1 MNTNNILVAENLSY
15 VYEDNNLEA
24 VKNVSLAVSRGSYVA
39 ILGLNG
45 SGKSTLARLL
55 CGLLQPT
62 TGKVEVFSENKAP
75 IGIVFQSPKN
85 QIIASIVKTDTSFGP
100 ENLGF
105 SASET
110 ENIVLSSLK
119 AVSLEEKLED
129 FTSNLSLGQT
139 QKLALAGILSLN
151 PDLLI
156 LDESVSMIDPVSRK
170 EILAFLDKL
179 NAQGKT
185 IIHITHDLDEA
196 ERASR
201 ILVMEDGILVRD
213 ENSLDKTDPFIKSHF
228 CIDDGDIGASSGILG
243 DAVSEASSSATAVH
257 SAQANSGVSAFQAGS
272 TVPAVHTVLASSGV
286 LASQAD
292 SSVPAVHSAQASS
305 GVSASQASSTVS
317 DSHTPQAPSKEPASQ
332 ADSSA
337 QASSGVPAFQAGSSA
352 TAVHTVQASSGV
364 SAFPA
369 DSSVSAPHT
378 AQANSEKSAAEAST
392 QQTNLYLK
400 NITFAY
406 PGENPLYK
414 DFSLSFKAGSLTA
427 IMGKSGGGK
436 STLFEIASG
445 LLEPQSGEILAIERP
460 VLALQE
466 AESALFENFA
476 ADDVAF
482 GPINKGLTGKKLK
495 EKVVSSMELTG
506 LEYSVFG
513 NRNTQALSGGEKR
526 RLSLAGIIALDSPVI
541 IFDEPTAGLD
551 PKGRKQIFETL
562 RKLSNQGKTVIF
574 STHREEEAKIADRQ
588 IKIENGKI
596 LFDSEIPPQK
606 IDLEKLTKFE
616 TLEGAGL
623 LKKLNGLSMGLYE
636 KKDSVIHK
644 LPPVA
649 KYLVF
654 LGAFLSSIFLKSIP
668 LSLVSLGIALLY
680 AALAKMPF
688 KKPLK
693 SFFGLLPWVL
703 FFLLIQFFFFPI
715 NPGDTVLLH
724 FGIIR
729 ITMEKILIS
738 VKSILHLAT
747 AIFMIF
753 GFMYS
758 ADEKDIL
765 EGFKKLIPSK
775 SASLILVM
783 IFRFI
788 PLLADEA
795 SLIIKVQ
802 LIRGGLGETKGFFN
816 RVRKLLPLFVPLIN
830 RTLERSSNMADA
842 LTARYF

>member
-55 CGLLQPT
+55 CGLLQPA

-105 SASET
+105 SVSET

-170 EILAFLDKL
+170 EILAFLDEL

-196 ERASR
+196 EKASR
-201 ILVMEDGILVRD
+201 ILVMEDGVLVRD
-213 ENSLDKTDPFIKSHF
+213 KNSLDKDDPFIKSHF
-228 CIDDGDIGASSGILG
+228 CIDDGDIGADSSVSAIHTVL
-243 DAVSEASSSATAVH
+243 ANSEAPASLT
-257 SAQANSGVSAFQAGS
+257 GS
-272 TVPAVHTVLASSGV
+272 TVSTPHTAQASSGV

-292 SSVPAVHSAQASS
+292 STVPAVHSAQASS
-305 GVSASQASSTVS
+305 E
-317 DSHTPQAPSKEPASQ
+317 EP
-332 ADSSA
+332 
-337 QASSGVPAFQAGSSA
+337 
-352 TAVHTVQASSGV
+352 
-364 SAFPA
+364 AFPA
-369 DSSVSAPHT
+369 GSSVSAPHP
-378 AQANSEKSAAEAST
+378 AQANSGVPASQAGSSVSAPHPAQASSEKSAAEAST
-392 QQTNLYLK
+392 QQTSLYLK

-406 PGENPLYK
+406 PGEKPLYK

-436 STLFEIASG
+436 STLFEIAAG

-574 STHREEEAKIADRQ
+574 STHREEEARIADRQ

-596 LFDSEIPPQK
+596 LFDSEIPPQE
-606 IDLEKLTKFE
+606 IDSEKLTKFE

-715 NPGDTVLLH
+715 NPGDTVLFH

-729 ITMEKILIS
+729 ITVEKILIS

>member
-1 MNTNNILVAENLSY
+1 MNTNKIIQTENLSY

-24 VKNVSLAVSRGSYVA
+24 VKNVSFAVSRGSYVA

-55 CGLLQPT
+55 CGLLKPT
-62 TGKVEVFSENKAP
+62 KGNVEVFSENKAP

-119 AVSLEEKLED
+119 AVSLEEKIED
-129 FTSNLSLGQT
+129 FTSTLSLGQT
-139 QKLALAGILSLN
+139 QKLALAGILALN

-170 EILAFLDKL
+170 EILDFLDL
-179 NAQGKT
+179 QNRQGKT
-185 IIHITHDLDEA
+185 IIHITHDLEEA
-196 ERASR
+196 ERANR
-201 ILVMEDGILVRD
+201 ILVMEDGVLVRD
-213 ENSLDKTDPFIKSHF
+213 ESSLNKTDSFVQEHF
-228 CIDDGDIGASSGILG
+228 CLDVAGSGDLGNAFSGASS
-243 DAVSEASSSATAVH
+243 AATAVH
-257 SAQANSGVSAFQAGS
+257 AVQAGS
-272 TVPAVHTVLASSGV
+272 
-286 LASQAD
+286 
-292 SSVPAVHSAQASS
+292 
-305 GVSASQASSTVS
+305 
-317 DSHTPQAPSKEPASQ
+317 
-332 ADSSA
+332 
-337 QASSGVPAFQAGSSA
+337 
-352 TAVHTVQASSGV
+352 
-364 SAFPA
+364 
-369 DSSVSAPHT
+369 
-378 AQANSEKSAAEAST
+378 EKIAAEAPS
-392 QQTNLYLK
+392 QDISLYLK

-406 PGENPLYK
+406 PGQNPLYK
-414 DFSLSFKAGSLTA
+414 DFSLSFKTSSLTA

-445 LLEPQSGEILAIERP
+445 LLEPQSGEVLATERP

-495 EKVVSSMELTG
+495 EKVASSMELTG
-506 LEYSVFG
+506 LEYKVFG
-513 NRNTQALSGGEKR
+513 NRNTQSLSGGEKR
-526 RLSLAGIIALDSPVI
+526 RLSLAGIIALDSPII

-588 IKIENGKI
+588 IKLENGKI
-596 LFDSEIPPQK
+596 LFDSEVDIQEK
-606 IDLEKLTKFE
+606 SENSEKLTKFE

-636 KKDSVIHK
+636 KKDSMIHK

-654 LGAFLSSIFLKSIP
+654 LGFFLTSIFLKTIP

-693 SFFGLLPWVL
+693 SFFALLPWVL

-715 NPGDTVLLH
+715 NNGDTVLFH
-724 FGIIR
+724 FGIIK
-729 ITMEKILIS
+729 ITVEKILVS

-802 LIRGGLGETKGFFN
+802 LVRGGLGEVKGFFN
-816 RVRKLLPLFVPLIN
+816 RVGKLLPLFVPLIS
-830 RTLERSSNMADA
+830 RTLERANNMADA

>member
-170 EILAFLDKL
+170 EILDFLDKL
-179 NAQGKT
+179 NVLGKT

-201 ILVMEDGILVRD
+201 ILVMENGILVKD
-213 ENSLDKTDPFIKSHF
+213 ACSLDKTDSFIKSHF
-228 CIDDGDIGASSGILG
+228 CIDDGDIGAGSGNLDG
-243 DAVSEASSSATAVH
+243 AVS
-257 SAQANSGVSAFQAGS
+257 GAGS
-272 TVPAVHTVLASSGV
+272 TVPAVHT
-286 LASQAD
+286 
-292 SSVPAVHSAQASS
+292 AQAN
-305 GVSASQASSTVS
+305 
-317 DSHTPQAPSKEPASQ
+317 
-332 ADSSA
+332 
-337 QASSGVPAFQAGSSA
+337 SGVPASQAGSSA
-352 TAVHTVQASSGV
+352 TA
-364 SAFPA
+364 
-369 DSSVSAPHT
+369 PHT
-378 AQANSEKSAAEAST
+378 AQASSEKSAAEAST
-392 QQTNLYLK
+392 QETSLYLK

-596 LFDSEIPPQK
+596 LFDSEIPPQE
-606 IDLEKLTKFE
+606 IDSEKLTKFE

-729 ITMEKILIS
+729 ITVEKILIS

>member
-170 EILAFLDKL
+170 EILAFLDEL

-196 ERASR
+196 EKASR
-201 ILVMEDGILVRD
+201 ILVMEDGVLVRD
-213 ENSLDKTDPFIKSHF
+213 KNSLDKDDPFIKSHF
-228 CIDDGDIGASSGILG
+228 CIDDGDIGADSSVSAIHTVL
-243 DAVSEASSSATAVH
+243 ANSEAPASLT
-257 SAQANSGVSAFQAGS
+257 GS
-272 TVPAVHTVLASSGV
+272 TVSTPHTAQASSGV

-292 SSVPAVHSAQASS
+292 STVPAVHSAQASS
-305 GVSASQASSTVS
+305 E
-317 DSHTPQAPSKEPASQ
+317 EP
-332 ADSSA
+332 
-337 QASSGVPAFQAGSSA
+337 
-352 TAVHTVQASSGV
+352 
-364 SAFPA
+364 AFPA
-369 DSSVSAPHT
+369 GSSVSAPHP
-378 AQANSEKSAAEAST
+378 AQANSGVPASQAGSSVSAPHPAQASSEKSAAEAST
-392 QQTNLYLK
+392 QQTSLYLK

-406 PGENPLYK
+406 PGEKPLYK

-436 STLFEIASG
+436 STLFEIAAG

-596 LFDSEIPPQK
+596 LFDSEIPPQE
-606 IDLEKLTKFE
+606 IDSEKLTKFE

-623 LKKLNGLSMGLYE
+623 LKKLNGLSMGFYE
-636 KKDSVIHK
+636 KKDSLIHK

>member
-1 MNTNNILVAENLSY
+1 MNTNNIIQAENLSY

-24 VKNVSLAVSRGSYVA
+24 VKNVSFAVSRGSYVA

-55 CGLLQPT
+55 CGIYQPSS
-62 TGKVEVFSENKAP
+62 GNVKIFSESKAP
-75 IGIVFQSPKN
+75 VGIVFQSPKN

-119 AVSLEEKLED
+119 TVSLEEKIED
-129 FTSNLSLGQT
+129 FTANLSLGQT
-139 QKLALAGILSLN
+139 QKLALAGILALN

-170 EILAFLDKL
+170 EILDFLDEL

-185 IIHITHDLDEA
+185 IIHITHDLEEA
-196 ERASR
+196 ERANR
-201 ILVMEDGILVRD
+201 ILVMEDGVLIRD
-213 ENSLDKTDPFIKSHF
+213 ENSLDKTDSFIKSHF
-228 CIDDGDIGASSGILG
+228 CLDVAGSS
-243 DAVSEASSSATAVH
+243 
-257 SAQANSGVSAFQAGS
+257 VSAL
-272 TVPAVHTVLASSGV
+272 HTVLAS
-286 LASQAD
+286 
-292 SSVPAVHSAQASS
+292 
-305 GVSASQASSTVS
+305 
-317 DSHTPQAPSKEPASQ
+317 
-332 ADSSA
+332 
-337 QASSGVPAFQAGSSA
+337 
-352 TAVHTVQASSGV
+352 
-364 SAFPA
+364 
-369 DSSVSAPHT
+369 
-378 AQANSEKSAAEAST
+378 SEKSAAEAST
-392 QQTNLYLK
+392 QQTCLYLK

-406 PGENPLYK
+406 PGQNPLYK
-414 DFSLSFKAGSLTA
+414 DFSLSFKKGSLTA

-445 LLEPQSGEILAIERP
+445 LLEPQSGEVLATERP

-482 GPINKGLTGKKLK
+482 GPINKGLAGKKLK

-526 RLSLAGIIALDSPVI
+526 RLSLAGIIAIDSPVI

-574 STHREEEAKIADRQ
+574 STHREEEAQFADRQ

-596 LFDSEIPPQK
+596 LFDSEVDISEKSENQSENS
-606 IDLEKLTKFE
+606 EKLTKFE
-616 TLEGAGL
+616 TLEGASL

-654 LGAFLSSIFLKSIP
+654 LGFFLTSIFLKTIP

-715 NPGDTVLLH
+715 NQGDTILLH
-724 FGIIR
+724 FGIIK
-729 ITMEKILIS
+729 ITVEKILIS

-816 RVRKLLPLFVPLIN
+816 RVQKLLPLFMPLIN

>member
-24 VKNVSLAVSRGSYVA
+24 VKNVSLAVSRGSYLA

-170 EILAFLDKL
+170 EILDFLDKL

-196 ERASR
+196 EKASR
-201 ILVMEDGILVRD
+201 ILVMEDGILVKD
-213 ENSLDKTDPFIKSHF
+213 ACSLDKTDPFIKSHF
-228 CIDDGDIGASSGILG
+228 CIDDGDTGADSGNLG
-243 DAVSEASSSATAVH
+243 DAVSEASSSATV
-257 SAQANSGVSAFQAGS
+257 
-272 TVPAVHTVLASSGV
+272 VHTVLA
-286 LASQAD
+286 
-292 SSVPAVHSAQASS
+292 
-305 GVSASQASSTVS
+305 
-317 DSHTPQAPSKEPASQ
+317 PSEEPASL
-332 ADSSA
+332 ADST
-337 QASSGVPAFQAGSSA
+337 A
-352 TAVHTVQASSGV
+352 T
-364 SAFPA
+364 
-369 DSSVSAPHT
+369 APHT
-378 AQANSEKSAAEAST
+378 AQVSSEKSAAEAST
-392 QQTNLYLK
+392 QQTSLYLK

-406 PGENPLYK
+406 PGEKPLYK

-715 NPGDTVLLH
+715 NPGDTVLFH

-729 ITMEKILIS
+729 ITVEKILIS

>member
-1 MNTNNILVAENLSY
+1 MQVVSPTDVAST
-15 VYEDNNLEA
+15 VQA
-24 VKNVSLAVSRGSYVA
+24 G
-39 ILGLNG
+39 LGN
-45 SGKSTLARLL
+45 
-55 CGLLQPT
+55 
-62 TGKVEVFSENKAP
+62 
-75 IGIVFQSPKN
+75 
-85 QIIASIVKTDTSFGP
+85 
-100 ENLGF
+100 
-105 SASET
+105 
-110 ENIVLSSLK
+110 
-119 AVSLEEKLED
+119 
-129 FTSNLSLGQT
+129 
-139 QKLALAGILSLN
+139 
-151 PDLLI
+151 
-156 LDESVSMIDPVSRK
+156 
-170 EILAFLDKL
+170 
-179 NAQGKT
+179 
-185 IIHITHDLDEA
+185 
-196 ERASR
+196 
-201 ILVMEDGILVRD
+201 
-213 ENSLDKTDPFIKSHF
+213 
-228 CIDDGDIGASSGILG
+228 LG
-243 DAVSEASSSATAVH
+243 DAVS
-257 SAQANSGVSAFQAGS
+257 G
-272 TVPAVHTVLASSGV
+272 
-286 LASQAD
+286 
-292 SSVPAVHSAQASS
+292 
-305 GVSASQASSTVS
+305 
-317 DSHTPQAPSKEPASQ
+317 
-332 ADSSA
+332 
-337 QASSGVPAFQAGSSA
+337 AGSSA
-352 TAVHTVQASSGV
+352 TASHTVLAS
-364 SAFPA
+364 
-369 DSSVSAPHT
+369 
-378 AQANSEKSAAEAST
+378 SEKSAAEAST
-392 QQTNLYLK
+392 QETSLFLK

-406 PGENPLYK
+406 PGQNPLYK
-414 DFSLSFKAGSLTA
+414 DFSLSFKTSSLTA

-445 LLEPQSGEILAIERP
+445 LLEPQSGEVLATERP

-482 GPINKGLTGKKLK
+482 GPINKGIAGKRLK

-513 NRNTQALSGGEKR
+513 NRSTQALSGGEKR
-526 RLSLAGIIALDSPVI
+526 RLSLAGIIVIDSPVI

-574 STHREEEAKIADRQ
+574 STHREEEAQFADRQ

-596 LFDSEIPPQK
+596 LFDSEVDISEKSENQSENS
-606 IDLEKLTKFE
+606 EKLTKFE
-616 TLEGAGL
+616 TLEGASL

-654 LGAFLSSIFLKSIP
+654 LGFFLTSIFLKTIP

-715 NPGDTVLLH
+715 NQGDTVLLH
-724 FGIIR
+724 FGIIK
-729 ITMEKILIS
+729 ITVEKILIS

-816 RVRKLLPLFVPLIN
+816 RVQKLLPLFVPLIN

>member
-24 VKNVSLAVSRGSYVA
+24 VKNVSLDVSRGSYVA

-170 EILAFLDKL
+170 EILDFLDEL
-179 NAQGKT
+179 NAKGKT

-196 ERASR
+196 EKASR
-201 ILVMEDGILVRD
+201 ILVMGNGILVKD
-213 ENSLDKTDPFIKSHF
+213 AYSLDKTDPFIKSHF
-228 CIDDGDIGASSGILG
+228 CIDDGDIRADSGNLG
-243 DAVSEASSSATAVH
+243 DAVSGAGSS
-257 SAQANSGVSAFQAGS
+257 VSA
-272 TVPAVHTVLASSGV
+272 PHT
-286 LASQAD
+286 
-292 SSVPAVHSAQASS
+292 AQASS
-305 GVSASQASSTVS
+305 GVSASLAGSSATAPHTVL
-317 DSHTPQAPSKEPASQ
+317 APSEE
-332 ADSSA
+332 
-337 QASSGVPAFQAGSSA
+337 PAFQAGSSA
-352 TAVHTVQASSGV
+352 TAVHTAQASSEEP
-364 SAFPA
+364 AFPA
-369 DSSVSAPHT
+369 NSSATTVHSAQANSGVSDFPAGSTVPAPHT
-378 AQANSEKSAAEAST
+378 AQASSEKSAAEAST
-392 QQTNLYLK
+392 QQTSLYLK

-406 PGENPLYK
+406 PGEKPLYK

-551 PKGRKQIFETL
+551 PKGRKQIFKTL

-596 LFDSEIPPQK
+596 LFDSEIPPQE
-606 IDLEKLTKFE
+606 IDSEKLTKFE

-715 NPGDTVLLH
+715 NPGNTVLFH

-729 ITMEKILIS
+729 ITVEKILIS

>member
-105 SASET
+105 SVSET

-196 ERASR
+196 EKASR
-201 ILVMEDGILVRD
+201 ILVMEDGVLVRD

-228 CIDDGDIGASSGILG
+228 CIDDGDIGAGSGNLG
-243 DAVSEASSSATAVH
+243 DAVSEA
-257 SAQANSGVSAFQAGS
+257 
-272 TVPAVHTVLASSGV
+272 
-286 LASQAD
+286 
-292 SSVPAVHSAQASS
+292 
-305 GVSASQASSTVS
+305 
-317 DSHTPQAPSKEPASQ
+317 
-332 ADSSA
+332 
-337 QASSGVPAFQAGSSA
+337 GSSA
-352 TAVHTVQASSGV
+352 TAI
-364 SAFPA
+364 
-369 DSSVSAPHT
+369 HT
-378 AQANSEKSAAEAST
+378 AQAPSEKSAAEAST
-392 QQTNLYLK
+392 QQTSLYLK

-596 LFDSEIPPQK
+596 LFDSEISPQK

-729 ITMEKILIS
+729 ITVEKILIS

>member
-15 VYEDNNLEA
+15 VYKDNNLEA

-110 ENIVLSSLK
+110 ENIVFSSLK

-196 ERASR
+196 EKASR
-201 ILVMEDGILVRD
+201 ILVMENGILVKD
-213 ENSLDKTDPFIKSHF
+213 AYSLDKTDSFIKSHF
-228 CIDDGDIGASSGILG
+228 CIDDGDIGADSGNLG
-243 DAVSEASSSATAVH
+243 DAVSDAS
-257 SAQANSGVSAFQAGS
+257 
-272 TVPAVHTVLASSGV
+272 
-286 LASQAD
+286 
-292 SSVPAVHSAQASS
+292 
-305 GVSASQASSTVS
+305 
-317 DSHTPQAPSKEPASQ
+317 
-332 ADSSA
+332 
-337 QASSGVPAFQAGSSA
+337 SSA
-352 TAVHTVQASSGV
+352 TAVHTVQASS
-364 SAFPA
+364 
-369 DSSVSAPHT
+369 
-378 AQANSEKSAAEAST
+378 EKSAAEAST
-392 QQTNLYLK
+392 QQTSLYLK

-596 LFDSEIPPQK
+596 LFDSEIPPQE
-606 IDLEKLTKFE
+606 IDSEKLTKFE

-668 LSLVSLGIALLY
+668 LSLVSLGIALIY

-715 NPGDTVLLH
+715 NPGDTVLFH

-729 ITMEKILIS
+729 ITVEKILIS

>member
-105 SASET
+105 SVSET

-170 EILAFLDKL
+170 EILDFLDKL

-196 ERASR
+196 EKASR
-201 ILVMEDGILVRD
+201 ILVMEDGVLVRD
-213 ENSLDKTDPFIKSHF
+213 KNSLDKDDPFIKSHF
-228 CIDDGDIGASSGILG
+228 CIDDGDIGADSGNLG
-243 DAVSEASSSATAVH
+243 DAVSGAGSSATAVH
-257 SAQANSGVSAFQAGS
+257 
-272 TVPAVHTVLASSGV
+272 T
-286 LASQAD
+286 
-292 SSVPAVHSAQASS
+292 
-305 GVSASQASSTVS
+305 
-317 DSHTPQAPSKEPASQ
+317 
-332 ADSSA
+332 A

-352 TAVHTVQASSGV
+352 TAVHTAQASSGVPAFQAGSSATAPHTAQASSGV
-364 SAFPA
+364 SASLA
-369 DSSVSAPHT
+369 GSSVSAPHT
-378 AQANSEKSAAEAST
+378 VQASSEKSAAEAST
-392 QQTNLYLK
+392 HQTSLYLK

-574 STHREEEAKIADRQ
+574 STHREEEARIADRQ

-596 LFDSEIPPQK
+596 LFDSEIPPQE
-606 IDLEKLTKFE
+606 IDSEKLTKFE

-715 NPGDTVLLH
+715 NPGDTVLFH

-729 ITMEKILIS
+729 ITVEKILIS

>member
-170 EILAFLDKL
+170 EILAFLDEL

-196 ERASR
+196 EKASR
-201 ILVMEDGILVRD
+201 ILVMEDGILVKD
-213 ENSLDKTDPFIKSHF
+213 TCSLDKTDPFIKSHF
-228 CIDDGDIGASSGILG
+228 CIDDGDIGAG
-243 DAVSEASSSATAVH
+243 SSATAVH
-257 SAQANSGVSAFQAGS
+257 
-272 TVPAVHTVLASSGV
+272 TVLAPSEEPAFPAGSS
-286 LASQAD
+286 ATA
-292 SSVPAVHSAQASS
+292 PHTAQASS
-305 GVSASQASSTVS
+305 GVSASL
-317 DSHTPQAPSKEPASQ
+317 
-332 ADSSA
+332 
-337 QASSGVPAFQAGSSA
+337 AG
-352 TAVHTVQASSGV
+352 
-364 SAFPA
+364 
-369 DSSVSAPHT
+369 SSVSAPHT
-378 AQANSEKSAAEAST
+378 VQASSEKSAAEAST
-392 QQTNLYLK
+392 HQTSLYLK

-495 EKVVSSMELTG
+495 EKVVSSMEFTG

-574 STHREEEAKIADRQ
+574 STHREEEARIADRQ

-596 LFDSEIPPQK
+596 LFDSEISPQK

-715 NPGDTVLLH
+715 NPGDTVLFH

-729 ITMEKILIS
+729 ITVEKILIS

-816 RVRKLLPLFVPLIN
+816 RVQKLLPLFVPLIN

>member
-105 SASET
+105 SVSET

-170 EILAFLDKL
+170 EILDFLDTL

-196 ERASR
+196 EKASR
-201 ILVMEDGILVRD
+201 ILVMEDGILVKD
-213 ENSLDKTDPFIKSHF
+213 ACSLDKTDSFIKSHF
-228 CIDDGDIGASSGILG
+228 CIDDGDIRADSGNLD
-243 DAVSEASSSATAVH
+243 DAVS
-257 SAQANSGVSAFQAGS
+257 G
-272 TVPAVHTVLASSGV
+272 
-286 LASQAD
+286 
-292 SSVPAVHSAQASS
+292 
-305 GVSASQASSTVS
+305 
-317 DSHTPQAPSKEPASQ
+317 
-332 ADSSA
+332 
-337 QASSGVPAFQAGSSA
+337 AGSSA
-352 TAVHTVQASSGV
+352 TAVHTVQAPSEK
-364 SAFPA
+364 SASQA
-369 DSSVSAPHT
+369 GSTATAPHT
-378 AQANSEKSAAEAST
+378 AQASSEKSAAEAST
-392 QQTNLYLK
+392 QQTSLYLK

-482 GPINKGLTGKKLK
+482 GPINKGLIGKKLK

-596 LFDSEIPPQK
+596 LFDSEIPPQE
-606 IDLEKLTKFE
+606 IDSEKLTKFE

-654 LGAFLSSIFLKSIP
+654 LGAFLSSTFLKSIP

-729 ITMEKILIS
+729 ITVEKILVS

>member
-100 ENLGF
+100 ENLRF
-105 SASET
+105 SVSET

-170 EILAFLDKL
+170 EILAFLDEL

-196 ERASR
+196 EKASR
-201 ILVMEDGILVRD
+201 ILVMEDGVLVRD
-213 ENSLDKTDPFIKSHF
+213 ENSLDKDDPFIKSHF
-228 CIDDGDIGASSGILG
+228 CIDDGAIGAGSSVLAN
-243 DAVSEASSSATAVH
+243 AVSEASSSATAVH
-257 SAQANSGVSAFQAGS
+257 TAQAPSEEPASQAGSGNLGDAVSRAGS
-272 TVPAVHTVLASSGV
+272 TVPAPHTVQVSSEKSASQAGSTATAVHTVLAS
-286 LASQAD
+286 
-292 SSVPAVHSAQASS
+292 
-305 GVSASQASSTVS
+305 
-317 DSHTPQAPSKEPASQ
+317 
-332 ADSSA
+332 
-337 QASSGVPAFQAGSSA
+337 
-352 TAVHTVQASSGV
+352 
-364 SAFPA
+364 
-369 DSSVSAPHT
+369 
-378 AQANSEKSAAEAST
+378 SEKSAAEAST
-392 QQTNLYLK
+392 QQTSLYLK

-596 LFDSEIPPQK
+596 LFDSEISLQK

-715 NPGDTVLLH
+715 NPGDTVLFH

-729 ITMEKILIS
+729 ITVEKILIS

>member
-170 EILAFLDKL
+170 EILDFLDKL

-201 ILVMEDGILVRD
+201 ILVMEDGVLVRD
-213 ENSLDKTDPFIKSHF
+213 KNSLDKTDPFIKSHF
-228 CIDDGDIGASSGILG
+228 CIDDGDIGA
-243 DAVSEASSSATAVH
+243 
-257 SAQANSGVSAFQAGS
+257 GS
-272 TVPAVHTVLASSGV
+272 T
-286 LASQAD
+286 
-292 SSVPAVHSAQASS
+292 
-305 GVSASQASSTVS
+305 
-317 DSHTPQAPSKEPASQ
+317 
-332 ADSSA
+332 
-337 QASSGVPAFQAGSSA
+337 A
-352 TAVHTVQASSGV
+352 TAVHTVQASSEEPASLASSSV
-364 SAFPA
+364 SAVHTVQAPSEKSA
-369 DSSVSAPHT
+369 SLAGSTVSAPHT
-378 AQANSEKSAAEAST
+378 AQASSEKSAAEAST
-392 QQTNLYLK
+392 QQTSLYLK

-596 LFDSEIPPQK
+596 LFDSEIPPQE
-606 IDLEKLTKFE
+606 IDSEKLTKFE

-715 NPGDTVLLH
+715 NPGDTVLFH

-729 ITMEKILIS
+729 ITVEKILIS

>member
-1 MNTNNILVAENLSY
+1 MNTNNIIQAENLSY

-24 VKNVSLAVSRGSYVA
+24 VKNVSFAVSRGSYVA

-55 CGLLQPT
+55 CGIYQPSS
-62 TGKVEVFSENKAP
+62 GNVKIFSESKAP
-75 IGIVFQSPKN
+75 VGIVFQSPKN
-85 QIIASIVKTDTSFGP
+85 QIIASIVKTDTGFGP
-100 ENLGF
+100 NNLGF
-105 SASET
+105 SATET

-119 AVSLEEKLED
+119 AVSLEEKIED
-129 FTSNLSLGQT
+129 FTANLSLGQT
-139 QKLALAGILSLN
+139 QKLALAGILALN

-170 EILAFLDKL
+170 EILDFLDEL

-185 IIHITHDLDEA
+185 IIHITHDLEEA
-196 ERASR
+196 ERANR
-201 ILVMEDGILVRD
+201 ILVMEDGVLIRD
-213 ENSLDKTDPFIKSHF
+213 ENSLDKTDSFIKSHF
-228 CIDDGDIGASSGILG
+228 CIDEGDIGAGSRTIAFQASS
-243 DAVSEASSSATAVH
+243 EEHASQAGSSATAVH
-257 SAQANSGVSAFQAGS
+257 SVLADSKELALQVVSPTDVASTVQASSSDWGDAVSGAGS
-272 TVPAVHTVLASSGV
+272 SATAVHSVLASSEE
-286 LASQAD
+286 LAS
-292 SSVPAVHSAQASS
+292 
-305 GVSASQASSTVS
+305 
-317 DSHTPQAPSKEPASQ
+317 
-332 ADSSA
+332 
-337 QASSGVPAFQAGSSA
+337 QAGSSA
-352 TAVHTVQASSGV
+352 TAVHTAQAS
-364 SAFPA
+364 
-369 DSSVSAPHT
+369 
-378 AQANSEKSAAEAST
+378 SEKSAAEAST
-392 QQTNLYLK
+392 QQTCLFLK

-406 PGENPLYK
+406 PGQNPLYK
-414 DFSLSFKAGSLTA
+414 DFSLSFKKGSLTA

-445 LLEPQSGEILAIERP
+445 LLEPQSGEVLATERP

-482 GPINKGLTGKKLK
+482 GPINKGLAGKRLK

-513 NRNTQALSGGEKR
+513 NRSTQALSGGEKR
-526 RLSLAGIIALDSPVI
+526 RLSLAGIIAIDSPVI

-574 STHREEEAKIADRQ
+574 STHREEEAQFADRQ

-596 LFDSEIPPQK
+596 LFDSEVDISEKSENQSENS
-606 IDLEKLTKFE
+606 EKLTKFE
-616 TLEGAGL
+616 TLEGASL

-654 LGAFLSSIFLKSIP
+654 LGFFLTSIFLKTIP
-668 LSLVSLGIALLY
+668 LSLVNLGIALLY

-715 NPGDTVLLH
+715 NQGDTVLLH
-724 FGIIR
+724 FGIIK
-729 ITMEKILIS
+729 ITVEKILIS

-816 RVRKLLPLFVPLIN
+816 RVQKLLPLFVPLIN

>member
-170 EILAFLDKL
+170 EILDFLDKL

-201 ILVMEDGILVRD
+201 ILVMEDGVLVRD
-213 ENSLDKTDPFIKSHF
+213 KNSLDKTDPFIKSHF
-228 CIDDGDIGASSGILG
+228 CIDDGDIGA
-243 DAVSEASSSATAVH
+243 
-257 SAQANSGVSAFQAGS
+257 GS
-272 TVPAVHTVLASSGV
+272 T
-286 LASQAD
+286 
-292 SSVPAVHSAQASS
+292 
-305 GVSASQASSTVS
+305 
-317 DSHTPQAPSKEPASQ
+317 
-332 ADSSA
+332 
-337 QASSGVPAFQAGSSA
+337 A
-352 TAVHTVQASSGV
+352 TAVHTVQASSEEPASLASSSV
-364 SAFPA
+364 SAVHTVQAPSEKSA
-369 DSSVSAPHT
+369 SLAGSTVSAPHT
-378 AQANSEKSAAEAST
+378 AQASSEKSAAEAST
-392 QQTNLYLK
+392 QQTSLYLK

-574 STHREEEAKIADRQ
+574 STHREEDAKIADRQ

-596 LFDSEIPPQK
+596 LFDSEIPPQE
-606 IDLEKLTKFE
+606 IDSEKLTKFE

-715 NPGDTVLLH
+715 NPGDTVLFH

-729 ITMEKILIS
+729 ITVEKILIS

>member
-1 MNTNNILVAENLSY
+1 MNTNNIIQAENLSY

-24 VKNVSLAVSRGSYVA
+24 VKNVSFAVSRGSYVA

-55 CGLLQPT
+55 CGIYQPSS
-62 TGKVEVFSENKAP
+62 GNVKIFSESKAP
-75 IGIVFQSPKN
+75 VGIVFQSPKN

-105 SASET
+105 SATET

-119 AVSLEEKLED
+119 AVSLEEKIED
-129 FTSNLSLGQT
+129 FTANLSLGQT
-139 QKLALAGILSLN
+139 QKLALAGILALN

-170 EILAFLDKL
+170 EILDFLDEL

-185 IIHITHDLDEA
+185 IIHITHDLEEA
-196 ERASR
+196 ERANR
-201 ILVMEDGILVRD
+201 ILVMEDGVLIRD
-213 ENSLDKTDPFIKSHF
+213 ENSLDKTDSFIKSHF
-228 CIDDGDIGASSGILG
+228 CIDEGDIGAGSRTI
-243 DAVSEASSSATAVH
+243 
-257 SAQANSGVSAFQAGS
+257 AFQAGS
-272 TVPAVHTVLASSGV
+272 EEHALQVVSPTDVAS
-286 LASQAD
+286 
-292 SSVPAVHSAQASS
+292 
-305 GVSASQASSTVS
+305 
-317 DSHTPQAPSKEPASQ
+317 
-332 ADSSA
+332 
-337 QASSGVPAFQAGSSA
+337 
-352 TAVHTVQASSGV
+352 TVQASSEEVASQTGS
-364 SAFPA
+364 SATT
-369 DSSVSAPHT
+369 SHSVLAS
-378 AQANSEKSAAEAST
+378 SEKSAAEAST
-392 QQTNLYLK
+392 QQTCLFLK

-406 PGENPLYK
+406 PGQNPLYK
-414 DFSLSFKAGSLTA
+414 DFSLSFKKGSLTA

-445 LLEPQSGEILAIERP
+445 LLEPQSGEVLATERP

-482 GPINKGLTGKKLK
+482 GPINKGLAGKRLK

-513 NRNTQALSGGEKR
+513 NRSTQALSGGEKR
-526 RLSLAGIIALDSPVI
+526 RLSLAGIIAIDSPVI

-574 STHREEEAKIADRQ
+574 STHREEEAQFADRQ

-596 LFDSEIPPQK
+596 LFDSEVDISEKSENQSENS
-606 IDLEKLTKFE
+606 EKLTKFE
-616 TLEGAGL
+616 TLEGASL

-654 LGAFLSSIFLKSIP
+654 LGFFLTSIFLKTIP

-715 NPGDTVLLH
+715 NQGDTVLLH
-724 FGIIR
+724 FGFIK
-729 ITMEKILIS
+729 ITVEKILIS

-816 RVRKLLPLFVPLIN
+816 RVQKLLPLFVPLIN

>member
-1 MNTNNILVAENLSY
+1 MNTNNIIVAENLSY

-24 VKNVSLAVSRGSYVA
+24 VKNVSFAVSRGSYVA

-55 CGLLQPT
+55 CGIYQPSS
-62 TGKVEVFSENKAP
+62 GNVKIFSESKAP
-75 IGIVFQSPKN
+75 VGIVFQSPKN

-105 SASET
+105 SATET

-119 AVSLEEKLED
+119 AVSLEEKIED
-129 FTSNLSLGQT
+129 FTANLSLGQT
-139 QKLALAGILSLN
+139 QKLALAGILALN

-170 EILAFLDKL
+170 EILDFLDEL

-185 IIHITHDLDEA
+185 IIHITHDLEEA
-196 ERASR
+196 ERANR
-201 ILVMEDGILVRD
+201 ILVMEDGVLIRD
-213 ENSLDKTDPFIKSHF
+213 ENSLDKTDSFIKSHF
-228 CIDDGDIGASSGILG
+228 CIDESDIGAGSEEVASQVGSS
-243 DAVSEASSSATAVH
+243 VSAVH
-257 SAQANSGVSAFQAGS
+257 SVLADSKEHALQVVSPTDVAS
-272 TVPAVHTVLASSGV
+272 TV
-286 LASQAD
+286 
-292 SSVPAVHSAQASS
+292 QASS
-305 GVSASQASSTVS
+305 DELAS
-317 DSHTPQAPSKEPASQ
+317 
-332 ADSSA
+332 
-337 QASSGVPAFQAGSSA
+337 QAGSSA
-352 TAVHTVQASSGV
+352 TASHTVLAS
-364 SAFPA
+364 
-369 DSSVSAPHT
+369 
-378 AQANSEKSAAEAST
+378 SEKSAAEAST
-392 QQTNLYLK
+392 QQTCLFLK

-406 PGENPLYK
+406 PGQNPLYK
-414 DFSLSFKAGSLTA
+414 DFSLSFKKGSLTA

-445 LLEPQSGEILAIERP
+445 LLEPQSGEVLATERP

-482 GPINKGLTGKKLK
+482 GPINKGLAGKRLK

-513 NRNTQALSGGEKR
+513 NRSTQALSGGEKR
-526 RLSLAGIIALDSPVI
+526 RLSLAGIIAIDSPVI

-574 STHREEEAKIADRQ
+574 STHREEEAQFADRQ

-596 LFDSEIPPQK
+596 LFDSEVDISEKSENQSENS
-606 IDLEKLTKFE
+606 EKLTKFE
-616 TLEGAGL
+616 TLEGASL

-654 LGAFLSSIFLKSIP
+654 LGFFLTSIFLKTIP
-668 LSLVSLGIALLY
+668 LSLVNLGIALLY

-715 NPGDTVLLH
+715 NQGDTILLH
-724 FGIIR
+724 FGIIK
-729 ITMEKILIS
+729 ITVEKILIS

-816 RVRKLLPLFVPLIN
+816 RVQKLLPLFVPLIN

-842 LTARYF
+842 LIARYF

>member
-24 VKNVSLAVSRGSYVA
+24 VKNVSLAVSRGSYLA

-170 EILAFLDKL
+170 EILDFLDKL

-196 ERASR
+196 EKASR
-201 ILVMEDGILVRD
+201 ILVMEDGILVKD
-213 ENSLDKTDPFIKSHF
+213 AYSLDKTDPFIKSHF
-228 CIDDGDIGASSGILG
+228 CIDDGDIGASSGNLD
-243 DAVSEASSSATAVH
+243 DAVSGAGSSATATHTAQASSGVSASLAGSSVSAPHTVQAPSGEPAFPAGFSATAPHTVQASSGVPASQAGSSVSDSHTVLAPSEEPASQADSTVPAVH
-257 SAQANSGVSAFQAGS
+257 SAQANSGVPTSQAGS
-272 TVPAVHTVLASSGV
+272 TV
-286 LASQAD
+286 
-292 SSVPAVHSAQASS
+292 SA
-305 GVSASQASSTVS
+305 
-317 DSHTPQAPSKEPASQ
+317 P
-332 ADSSA
+332 
-337 QASSGVPAFQAGSSA
+337 
-352 TAVHTVQASSGV
+352 HTVQAS
-364 SAFPA
+364 
-369 DSSVSAPHT
+369 
-378 AQANSEKSAAEAST
+378 SEKSAAEAST
-392 QQTNLYLK
+392 HQTSLYLK

-406 PGENPLYK
+406 SGQNPLYK

-596 LFDSEIPPQK
+596 LFDSEIPPQE
-606 IDLEKLTKFE
+606 IDSEKLTKFE

-715 NPGDTVLLH
+715 NPGDTVLFH

-729 ITMEKILIS
+729 ITVEKILIS

>member
-24 VKNVSLAVSRGSYVA
+24 VKKVSLAVSRGSYLA

-105 SASET
+105 SVSET

-170 EILAFLDKL
+170 EILDFLDKL

-196 ERASR
+196 EKASR
-201 ILVMEDGILVRD
+201 ILVMENGILVKD
-213 ENSLDKTDPFIKSHF
+213 ACSLDKTDPFIKSHF
-228 CIDDGDIGASSGILG
+228 CIDDGDIGADSGNLG
-243 DAVSEASSSATAVH
+243 DAVSRASSTATAPHTV
-257 SAQANSGVSAFQAGS
+257 QANSGV
-272 TVPAVHTVLASSGV
+272 
-286 LASQAD
+286 
-292 SSVPAVHSAQASS
+292 
-305 GVSASQASSTVS
+305 
-317 DSHTPQAPSKEPASQ
+317 
-332 ADSSA
+332 
-337 QASSGVPAFQAGSSA
+337 PAFLAGSSA
-352 TAVHTVQASSGV
+352 TAVHTVQANSGV
-364 SAFPA
+364 LASQA
-369 DSSVSAPHT
+369 DSSVLAVHTAQASSEELAFPAGSTATATHTAQASSGVPAFPAGSTVSAIHTVQAPSEEPAFPASSSATAPHT
-378 AQANSEKSAAEAST
+378 AQASSEKSAAEAST
-392 QQTNLYLK
+392 QQTSLYLK

-596 LFDSEIPPQK
+596 LFDSEIPPQE
-606 IDLEKLTKFE
+606 IDSEKLTKFE

-715 NPGDTVLLH
+715 NPGDTVLFH

-729 ITMEKILIS
+729 ITVEKILVS

>member
-170 EILAFLDKL
+170 EILDFLDKL

-196 ERASR
+196 EKASR
-201 ILVMEDGILVRD
+201 ILVMENGILVKD
-213 ENSLDKTDPFIKSHF
+213 AFSLDKTDPFIKSHF
-228 CIDDGDIGASSGILG
+228 CIDDGDIGASS
-243 DAVSEASSSATAVH
+243 SATAVH
-257 SAQANSGVSAFQAGS
+257 
-272 TVPAVHTVLASSGV
+272 T
-286 LASQAD
+286 
-292 SSVPAVHSAQASS
+292 
-305 GVSASQASSTVS
+305 
-317 DSHTPQAPSKEPASQ
+317 
-332 ADSSA
+332 A
-337 QASSGVPAFQAGSSA
+337 QASSGVPASQAGSSVSA
-352 TAVHTVQASSGV
+352 PHTALAPSEKSAFQAS
-364 SAFPA
+364 
-369 DSSVSAPHT
+369 SSVSAPHT
-378 AQANSEKSAAEAST
+378 AQVSSEKSAAEAST
-392 QQTNLYLK
+392 QQTSLYLK

-406 PGENPLYK
+406 PSENPLYK

-596 LFDSEIPPQK
+596 LFDSEIPPQE
-606 IDLEKLTKFE
+606 IDSEKLTKFE

-715 NPGDTVLLH
+715 NPGDTVLFH

-729 ITMEKILIS
+729 ITVEKILIS

>member
-1 MNTNNILVAENLSY
+1 MNTNNIIVAENLAY

-24 VKNVSLAVSRGSYVA
+24 VKNVSFAVSRGSYVA

-55 CGLLQPT
+55 CGIYQPSS
-62 TGKVEVFSENKAP
+62 GNVKIFSESKAP
-75 IGIVFQSPKN
+75 VGIVFQSPKN

-105 SASET
+105 SATET

-119 AVSLEEKLED
+119 AVSLEEKIED
-129 FTSNLSLGQT
+129 FTASLSLGQT
-139 QKLALAGILSLN
+139 QKLALAGILALN

-170 EILAFLDKL
+170 EILDFLDEL
-179 NAQGKT
+179 NTQGKT
-185 IIHITHDLDEA
+185 IIHITHDLEEA
-196 ERASR
+196 ERANR
-201 ILVMEDGILVRD
+201 ILVMEDGVLIRD
-213 ENSLDKTDPFIKSHF
+213 ENSLDKTDSFIKSHF
-228 CIDDGDIGASSGILG
+228 CIDESDAGSGTI
-243 DAVSEASSSATAVH
+243 
-257 SAQANSGVSAFQAGS
+257 AFQAGFSAKSDSCVQAVAEEVASQAGFSVSAVHSVLADSKEQALQVVSPTDVDS
-272 TVPAVHTVLASSGV
+272 TVQADSSATTSHTVLAS
-286 LASQAD
+286 
-292 SSVPAVHSAQASS
+292 
-305 GVSASQASSTVS
+305 
-317 DSHTPQAPSKEPASQ
+317 
-332 ADSSA
+332 
-337 QASSGVPAFQAGSSA
+337 
-352 TAVHTVQASSGV
+352 
-364 SAFPA
+364 
-369 DSSVSAPHT
+369 
-378 AQANSEKSAAEAST
+378 SEKSAAEAST
-392 QQTNLYLK
+392 QQTCLFLK

-406 PGENPLYK
+406 PGQNPLYK
-414 DFSLSFKAGSLTA
+414 DFSLSFKKGSLTA

-445 LLEPQSGEILAIERP
+445 LLEPQSGEVLATERP

-482 GPINKGLTGKKLK
+482 GPINKGLAGKRLK

-513 NRNTQALSGGEKR
+513 NRSTQALSGGEKR
-526 RLSLAGIIALDSPVI
+526 RLSLAGIIAIDSPVI

-551 PKGRKQIFETL
+551 PKGRKQIFATL

-574 STHREEEAKIADRQ
+574 STHREEEAQFADRQ

-596 LFDSEIPPQK
+596 LFDSEVDISEKSENQSENS
-606 IDLEKLTKFE
+606 EKLTKFE
-616 TLEGAGL
+616 TLEGASL

-654 LGAFLSSIFLKSIP
+654 LGFFLTSIFLKTIP
-668 LSLVSLGIALLY
+668 LSLVNLGIALLY

-715 NPGDTVLLH
+715 NQGDTILLH
-724 FGIIR
+724 FGIIK
-729 ITMEKILIS
+729 ITVEKILIS

-816 RVRKLLPLFVPLIN
+816 RVQKLLPLFVPLIN

>member
-1 MNTNNILVAENLSY
+1 MNTNKIIQAENLSY

-24 VKNVSLAVSRGSYVA
+24 VKNVSFAVSRGSYVA

-55 CGLLQPT
+55 CGLLKPT
-62 TGKVEVFSENKAP
+62 KGNVEVFSENKAP

-119 AVSLEEKLED
+119 AVSLEEKIED
-129 FTSNLSLGQT
+129 FTSTLSLGQT
-139 QKLALAGILSLN
+139 QKLALAGILALN

-170 EILAFLDKL
+170 EILDFLDKL

-185 IIHITHDLDEA
+185 IIHITHDLEEA
-196 ERASR
+196 ERANR
-201 ILVMEDGILVRD
+201 ILVMEDGILIRD
-213 ENSLDKTDPFIKSHF
+213 ENSLDKTDSFVRGHF
-228 CIDDGDIGASSGILG
+228 CLEGVGSSFLG
-243 DAVSEASSSATAVH
+243 NAF
-257 SAQANSGVSAFQAGS
+257 SGAGS
-272 TVPAVHTVLASSGV
+272 TVSAVHTVLA
-286 LASQAD
+286 D
-292 SSVPAVHSAQASS
+292 SKEHALQVVSPTDVDSTVQASS
-305 GVSASQASSTVS
+305 GDLGDAVSSAGSAATALHTVLASSEELASQVVSPVSAVHSVLADSEEVASQGTFPTDAKSTV
-317 DSHTPQAPSKEPASQ
+317 QAGLGNLG
-332 ADSSA
+332 D
-337 QASSGVPAFQAGSSA
+337 AGSSA
-352 TAVHTVQASSGV
+352 TAPHTVLAS
-364 SAFPA
+364 
-369 DSSVSAPHT
+369 
-378 AQANSEKSAAEAST
+378 SEKSAAEAST
-392 QQTNLYLK
+392 QETSLFLK

-406 PGENPLYK
+406 PGQNPLYN
-414 DFSLSFKAGSLTA
+414 DFSLSFKKGSLTA

-445 LLEPQSGEILAIERP
+445 LLEPQSGEVLATERP

-482 GPINKGLTGKKLK
+482 GPINKGLAGKRLK

-513 NRNTQALSGGEKR
+513 NRSTQALSGGEKR
-526 RLSLAGIIALDSPVI
+526 RLSLAGIIAIDSPVI

-574 STHREEEAKIADRQ
+574 STHREEEAQFADRQ

-596 LFDSEIPPQK
+596 LFDSQVDISEKSENQSENS
-606 IDLEKLTKFE
+606 EKLTKFE
-616 TLEGAGL
+616 TLEGASL
-623 LKKLNGLSMGLYE
+623 LKKLNSLSMGLYE

-654 LGAFLSSIFLKSIP
+654 LGFFLTSIFLKTIP

-693 SFFGLLPWVL
+693 SFFALLPWVL

-715 NPGDTVLLH
+715 NNGDTVLFH
-724 FGIIR
+724 FGIIK
-729 ITMEKILIS
+729 ITVEKILIS

-802 LIRGGLGETKGFFN
+802 LVRGGLGEVKGFFN
-816 RVRKLLPLFVPLIN
+816 RVRKLLPLFVPLIS
-830 RTLERSSNMADA
+830 RTLERANNMADA

>member
-1 MNTNNILVAENLSY
+1 MNTNNIIQAENLSY

-24 VKNVSLAVSRGSYVA
+24 VKNVSFAVSRGSYVA

-55 CGLLQPT
+55 CGLLKPT
-62 TGKVEVFSENKAP
+62 KGNVEVFSENKAP

-105 SASET
+105 SATET

-119 AVSLEEKLED
+119 AVSLEEKIED
-129 FTSNLSLGQT
+129 FTSTLSLGQT
-139 QKLALAGILSLN
+139 QKLALAGILALN

-170 EILAFLDKL
+170 EILDFLDRENQK
-179 NAQGKT
+179 GKT

-196 ERASR
+196 ERANR
-201 ILVMEDGILVRD
+201 ILVMEDGILIRD
-213 ENSLDKTDPFIKSHF
+213 ENSLDKTDSFIKSHF
-228 CIDDGDIGASSGILG
+228 CIDESDAGSRTIAFQADSEEVAFQVGSSATALHTVLASSEEL
-243 DAVSEASSSATAVH
+243 ASQVGSSATAVH
-257 SAQANSGVSAFQAGS
+257 
-272 TVPAVHTVLASSGV
+272 TVLADSEE
-286 LASQAD
+286 LAS
-292 SSVPAVHSAQASS
+292 
-305 GVSASQASSTVS
+305 
-317 DSHTPQAPSKEPASQ
+317 
-332 ADSSA
+332 
-337 QASSGVPAFQAGSSA
+337 QAGSSA
-352 TAVHTVQASSGV
+352 TAVHTVQADSKEHALQVVSPTDVDSTVLASSEEVASQAGS
-364 SAFPA
+364 SAT
-369 DSSVSAPHT
+369 APHT
-378 AQANSEKSAAEAST
+378 VLASSEKSAAEAST
-392 QQTNLYLK
+392 QETSLFLK

-406 PGENPLYK
+406 PGQNPLYK
-414 DFSLSFKAGSLTA
+414 DFSLSFKKGSLTA

-445 LLEPQSGEILAIERP
+445 LLEPQSGEVLATERP

-482 GPINKGLTGKKLK
+482 GPINKGLAGKRLK

-526 RLSLAGIIALDSPVI
+526 RLSLAGIIAIDSPVI

-562 RKLSNQGKTVIF
+562 RKLSNQGKTAIF

-596 LFDSEIPPQK
+596 LFDSEVDISEKSEKQSENS
-606 IDLEKLTKFE
+606 EKLTKFE
-616 TLEGAGL
+616 TLEGASL

-654 LGAFLSSIFLKSIP
+654 LGFFLTSIFLKTIP

-680 AALAKMPF
+680 ARLAKMPF

-715 NPGDTVLLH
+715 NNGDTVLFH
-724 FGIIR
+724 FGIIK
-729 ITMEKILIS
+729 ITVEKILIS

-816 RVRKLLPLFVPLIN
+816 RVRKLLPLFVPLIS
-830 RTLERSSNMADA
+830 RTLERANNMADA

>member
-105 SASET
+105 SVSET

-170 EILAFLDKL
+170 EILAFLDEL

-196 ERASR
+196 EKASR
-201 ILVMEDGILVRD
+201 ILVMEDGVLVRD
-213 ENSLDKTDPFIKSHF
+213 KNSLDKDDPFIKSHF
-228 CIDDGDIGASSGILG
+228 CIDDGDIGADSSVSAIHTVL
-243 DAVSEASSSATAVH
+243 ANSEAPASLT
-257 SAQANSGVSAFQAGS
+257 GS
-272 TVPAVHTVLASSGV
+272 TVSTPHTAQASSGV

-292 SSVPAVHSAQASS
+292 STVPAVHSAQASS
-305 GVSASQASSTVS
+305 E
-317 DSHTPQAPSKEPASQ
+317 EPAF
-332 ADSSA
+332 
-337 QASSGVPAFQAGSSA
+337 PAGSSA
-352 TAVHTVQASSGV
+352 TA
-364 SAFPA
+364 
-369 DSSVSAPHT
+369 PHT
-378 AQANSEKSAAEAST
+378 AQASSEEPASQAGSSTKSNSIVPANSEEDASQVVPPTAVNSAAQAPSEKSAAEAST
-392 QQTNLYLK
+392 QQTSLYLK

-596 LFDSEIPPQK
+596 LFDSEISPQK
-606 IDLEKLTKFE
+606 IDLEKLTKFK

-715 NPGDTVLLH
+715 NPGDTVLFH

-729 ITMEKILIS
+729 ITVEKILVS

>member
-24 VKNVSLAVSRGSYVA
+24 VKNVSLSVSRGSYVA

-170 EILAFLDKL
+170 EILAFLDEL

-196 ERASR
+196 EKASR
-201 ILVMEDGILVRD
+201 ILVMEDGVLVRD
-213 ENSLDKTDPFIKSHF
+213 ENSLDKTDSFIKSHF
-228 CIDDGDIGASSGILG
+228 CIDDGDIGAGSGDFG
-243 DAVSEASSSATAVH
+243 DAVSVAGSTVSATHTVQASSSVSAFPACSSATA
-257 SAQANSGVSAFQAGS
+257 
-272 TVPAVHTVLASSGV
+272 PHTVLA
-286 LASQAD
+286 
-292 SSVPAVHSAQASS
+292 PS
-305 GVSASQASSTVS
+305 GVSASQAGSTVS
-317 DSHTPQAPSKEPASQ
+317 AIHT
-332 ADSSA
+332 A
-337 QASSGVPAFQAGSSA
+337 QASSGVPAF
-352 TAVHTVQASSGV
+352 
-364 SAFPA
+364 PA
-369 DSSVSAPHT
+369 NSTVSAPHT
-378 AQANSEKSAAEAST
+378 AQVSSDKSAAEAST
-392 QQTNLYLK
+392 QQTSLYLK

-596 LFDSEIPPQK
+596 LFDSEMPPQE
-606 IDLEKLTKFE
+606 IDSEKLTKFE

-715 NPGDTVLLH
+715 NPGDTVLFH

-729 ITMEKILIS
+729 ITVEKILVS

-816 RVRKLLPLFVPLIN
+816 RVQKLLPLFVPLIN

>member
-196 ERASR
+196 EKATR
-201 ILVMEDGILVRD
+201 ILVMEDGVLVRD
-213 ENSLDKTDPFIKSHF
+213 ENSLDKDDPFIKSHF
-228 CIDDGDIGASSGILG
+228 CIDDGDIGADSDVLANAVSEAGSGNLG
-243 DAVSEASSSATAVH
+243 DAVSDAGSSATAVH
-257 SAQANSGVSAFQAGS
+257 
-272 TVPAVHTVLASSGV
+272 
-286 LASQAD
+286 
-292 SSVPAVHSAQASS
+292 
-305 GVSASQASSTVS
+305 
-317 DSHTPQAPSKEPASQ
+317 
-332 ADSSA
+332 SA

-352 TAVHTVQASSGV
+352 TAPHTALASSEE
-364 SAFPA
+364 PA
-369 DSSVSAPHT
+369 SPASSTVSAPHT
-378 AQANSEKSAAEAST
+378 AQASSIVPAFQAGSSATAVHTVLAPSEEPAFPAGSTVSAPHTVQASSEKSAAEAST
-392 QQTNLYLK
+392 QQTSLYLK

-574 STHREEEAKIADRQ
+574 STHREEEARIADRQ

-596 LFDSEIPPQK
+596 LFDSEIPPQE
-606 IDLEKLTKFE
+606 IDSEKLTKFE

-715 NPGDTVLLH
+715 NPGDTVLFH
-724 FGIIR
+724 FGIIK
-729 ITMEKILIS
+729 ITVEKILIS

>member
-1 MNTNNILVAENLSY
+1 MNTNNIIQAENLSY

-24 VKNVSLAVSRGSYVA
+24 VKNVSFAVSRGSYVA

-55 CGLLQPT
+55 CGIYQPSS
-62 TGKVEVFSENKAP
+62 GNVKIFSESKAP
-75 IGIVFQSPKN
+75 VGIVFQSPKN

-105 SASET
+105 SATET

-119 AVSLEEKLED
+119 AVSLEEKIED
-129 FTSNLSLGQT
+129 FTANLSLGQT
-139 QKLALAGILSLN
+139 QKLALAGILALN

-170 EILAFLDKL
+170 EILDFLDEL

-185 IIHITHDLDEA
+185 IIHITHDLEEA
-196 ERASR
+196 ERANR
-201 ILVMEDGILVRD
+201 ILVMEDGILIRD
-213 ENSLDKTDPFIKSHF
+213 ENALDKTDSFIKSHF
-228 CIDDGDIGASSGILG
+228 CIDESDAGSLTIAFQSDSEEVASQVG
-243 DAVSEASSSATAVH
+243 SSATAL
-257 SAQANSGVSAFQAGS
+257 
-272 TVPAVHTVLASSGV
+272 HTVLAS
-286 LASQAD
+286 
-292 SSVPAVHSAQASS
+292 
-305 GVSASQASSTVS
+305 
-317 DSHTPQAPSKEPASQ
+317 
-332 ADSSA
+332 
-337 QASSGVPAFQAGSSA
+337 
-352 TAVHTVQASSGV
+352 
-364 SAFPA
+364 
-369 DSSVSAPHT
+369 
-378 AQANSEKSAAEAST
+378 SEKSAAEAST
-392 QQTNLYLK
+392 QETSLFLK

-406 PGENPLYK
+406 PGQNPLYK
-414 DFSLSFKAGSLTA
+414 DFSLSFKKGSLTA

-445 LLEPQSGEILAIERP
+445 LLEPQSGEVLATERP

-482 GPINKGLTGKKLK
+482 GPINKGLAGKRLK

-513 NRNTQALSGGEKR
+513 NRSTQALSGGEKR

-596 LFDSEIPPQK
+596 LFDSEVDISEKSENQSENS
-606 IDLEKLTKFE
+606 EKLTKFE
-616 TLEGAGL
+616 TLEGASL

-654 LGAFLSSIFLKSIP
+654 LGFFLTSIFLKTIP
-668 LSLVSLGIALLY
+668 LSLVNLGIALLY

-715 NPGDTVLLH
+715 NQGDTILLH
-724 FGIIR
+724 FGIIK
-729 ITMEKILIS
+729 ITVEKILIS

-816 RVRKLLPLFVPLIN
+816 RVQKLLPLFVPLIN

>member
-1 MNTNNILVAENLSY
+1 MNTNNIIQAENLSY

-24 VKNVSLAVSRGSYVA
+24 VKNVSFAVSRGSYVA

-55 CGLLQPT
+55 CGIYQPSS
-62 TGKVEVFSENKAP
+62 GNVKIFSESKAP
-75 IGIVFQSPKN
+75 VGIVFQSPKN

-105 SASET
+105 SATET

-119 AVSLEEKLED
+119 AVSLEEKIED
-129 FTSNLSLGQT
+129 FTANLSLGQT
-139 QKLALAGILSLN
+139 QKLALAGILALN

-170 EILAFLDKL
+170 EILDFLDEL

-185 IIHITHDLDEA
+185 IIHITHDLEEA
-196 ERASR
+196 ERANR
-201 ILVMEDGILVRD
+201 ILVMEDGVLIRD
-213 ENSLDKTDPFIKSHF
+213 ENSLDKTDSFIKSHF
-228 CIDDGDIGASSGILG
+228 CIDESDAGSLTIAFQASFSTKSDSCVQASSEEVAYQVGST
-243 DAVSEASSSATAVH
+243 VSAVH
-257 SAQANSGVSAFQAGS
+257 SVLADSKEHALQVVSPTDVDS
-272 TVPAVHTVLASSGV
+272 TVLAS
-286 LASQAD
+286 
-292 SSVPAVHSAQASS
+292 
-305 GVSASQASSTVS
+305 
-317 DSHTPQAPSKEPASQ
+317 
-332 ADSSA
+332 
-337 QASSGVPAFQAGSSA
+337 
-352 TAVHTVQASSGV
+352 
-364 SAFPA
+364 
-369 DSSVSAPHT
+369 
-378 AQANSEKSAAEAST
+378 SEKSAAEAST
-392 QQTNLYLK
+392 QETSLFLK

-406 PGENPLYK
+406 PGQNPLYK
-414 DFSLSFKAGSLTA
+414 DFSLSFKKGSLTA

-445 LLEPQSGEILAIERP
+445 LLEPQSGEVLATERP

-482 GPINKGLTGKKLK
+482 GPINKGLAGKRLK

-526 RLSLAGIIALDSPVI
+526 RLSLAGIIAIDSPVI

-596 LFDSEIPPQK
+596 LFDSEVDISEKSENQSENS
-606 IDLEKLTKFE
+606 EKLTKFE
-616 TLEGAGL
+616 TLEGASL

-654 LGAFLSSIFLKSIP
+654 LGFFLTSIFLKTIP
-668 LSLVSLGIALLY
+668 LSLVNLGIALLY

-715 NPGDTVLLH
+715 NQGDTILLH
-724 FGIIR
+724 FGIIK
-729 ITMEKILIS
+729 ITVEKILIS

-816 RVRKLLPLFVPLIN
+816 RVQKLLPLFVPLIN

>member
-1 MNTNNILVAENLSY
+1 MNTNNIIQAENLSY

-24 VKNVSLAVSRGSYVA
+24 VKNVSFAVSRGSYVA

-55 CGLLQPT
+55 CGIYQPSS
-62 TGKVEVFSENKAP
+62 GNVKIFSESKAP
-75 IGIVFQSPKN
+75 VGIVFQSPKN

-105 SASET
+105 SATET

-119 AVSLEEKLED
+119 TVSLEEKIED
-129 FTSNLSLGQT
+129 FTANLSLGQT
-139 QKLALAGILSLN
+139 QKLALAGILALN

-170 EILAFLDKL
+170 EILDFLDKL

-185 IIHITHDLDEA
+185 IIHITHDLEEA
-196 ERASR
+196 ERANR
-201 ILVMEDGILVRD
+201 ILVMEDGVLIRD
-213 ENSLDKTDPFIKSHF
+213 ENSLDKTDSFIKSHF
-228 CIDDGDIGASSGILG
+228 CIDESDAGSGTI
-243 DAVSEASSSATAVH
+243 
-257 SAQANSGVSAFQAGS
+257 AFQAGS
-272 TVPAVHTVLASSGV
+272 EEVAS
-286 LASQAD
+286 
-292 SSVPAVHSAQASS
+292 
-305 GVSASQASSTVS
+305 
-317 DSHTPQAPSKEPASQ
+317 
-332 ADSSA
+332 
-337 QASSGVPAFQAGSSA
+337 QAGSSA
-352 TAVHTVQASSGV
+352 TAVHSVLADSKEHALQVGSPTDVDSTVQASSEEVASQTGS
-364 SAFPA
+364 SATA
-369 DSSVSAPHT
+369 SHT
-378 AQANSEKSAAEAST
+378 VLASSEKSAAEAST
-392 QQTNLYLK
+392 QQTCLFLK

-406 PGENPLYK
+406 PGQNPLYK
-414 DFSLSFKAGSLTA
+414 DFSLSFKKGSLTA

-445 LLEPQSGEILAIERP
+445 LLEPQSGEVLATERP

-482 GPINKGLTGKKLK
+482 GPINKGLAGKRLK

-513 NRNTQALSGGEKR
+513 NRSTQALSGGEKR
-526 RLSLAGIIALDSPVI
+526 RLSLAGIIAIDSPVI

-551 PKGRKQIFETL
+551 PKGRKQIFKTL

-574 STHREEEAKIADRQ
+574 STHREEEAQFADRQ

-596 LFDSEIPPQK
+596 LFDSEVDISEKSENQSENS
-606 IDLEKLTKFE
+606 EKLTKFE
-616 TLEGAGL
+616 TLEGAIL

-654 LGAFLSSIFLKSIP
+654 LGLFLTSIFLKTIP
-668 LSLVSLGIALLY
+668 LSLVNLGIALLY

-715 NPGDTVLLH
+715 NQGDSILLH
-724 FGIIR
+724 FGIIK
-729 ITMEKILIS
+729 ITVEKILIS

-816 RVRKLLPLFVPLIN
+816 RVQKLLPLFVPLIN

>member
-196 ERASR
+196 EKASR
-201 ILVMEDGILVRD
+201 ILVMENGILVKD
-213 ENSLDKTDPFIKSHF
+213 AFSLDKTDPFIKSHF
-228 CIDDGDIGASSGILG
+228 CIDDGDIGAGSGNLD
-243 DAVSEASSSATAVH
+243 DAVSGASSSATA
-257 SAQANSGVSAFQAGS
+257 
-272 TVPAVHTVLASSGV
+272 
-286 LASQAD
+286 
-292 SSVPAVHSAQASS
+292 
-305 GVSASQASSTVS
+305 
-317 DSHTPQAPSKEPASQ
+317 
-332 ADSSA
+332 
-337 QASSGVPAFQAGSSA
+337 
-352 TAVHTVQASSGV
+352 
-364 SAFPA
+364 
-369 DSSVSAPHT
+369 PHT
-378 AQANSEKSAAEAST
+378 AQASSEKSAAEAST
-392 QQTNLYLK
+392 QQTSLYLK

-596 LFDSEIPPQK
+596 LFDSEIPSQE
-606 IDLEKLTKFE
+606 IDSEKLTKFE

-724 FGIIR
+724 FGIIK
-729 ITMEKILIS
+729 ITVEKILIS

>member
-24 VKNVSLAVSRGSYVA
+24 VKNVSLAVSRGSYLA

-105 SASET
+105 SVSET

-170 EILAFLDKL
+170 EILDFLDKL

-201 ILVMEDGILVRD
+201 ILVMEDGVLVRD

-228 CIDDGDIGASSGILG
+228 CIDEGDIGAGSGNLD
-243 DAVSEASSSATAVH
+243 DAVSGAGSSVSATHTIQTSSEEPAFPAGSSVSDSH
-257 SAQANSGVSAFQAGS
+257 TAQASSGVSASLAGS
-272 TVPAVHTVLASSGV
+272 SVSAPHTAQASSEE

-292 SSVPAVHSAQASS
+292 STVPAVHSAQASS
-305 GVSASQASSTVS
+305 SVPAFPAGSTTTAVHSA
-317 DSHTPQAPSKEPASQ
+317 QAPSS
-332 ADSSA
+332 
-337 QASSGVPAFQAGSSA
+337 VP
-352 TAVHTVQASSGV
+352 
-364 SAFPA
+364 AFPA

-378 AQANSEKSAAEAST
+378 AQASSEKSAAEAST
-392 QQTNLYLK
+392 QQTSLYLK

-596 LFDSEIPPQK
+596 LFDSEIPPQE
-606 IDLEKLTKFE
+606 IDSEKLTKFE

-715 NPGDTVLLH
+715 NPGDTVLFH

-729 ITMEKILIS
+729 ITVEKILIS